1 MTDVRRWL
9 SIVAIACLP
18 ITTAAA
24 QYALDVHVVV
34 GFSGVFR
41 AGSWTPVHLTVQN
54 LGDDMD
60 GELHLEIA
68 RGSRVETNPATLRY
82 SREVELVSGASK
94 AFSFIVPIE
103 TTVYP
108 LRIRIVSGD
117 TTAHEQEQELL
128 GRSVPAKL
136 TLVLARRPNL
146 DFLLPLY
153 NNRDQRGLDIVYPLL
168 AYLPDRWQGYEAV
181 DTIVIHDAR
190 LQELTEPQVI
200 AIRDWVASGGR
211 LVVSG
216 GSHFGP
222 ADAQTLAPIGEFT
235 TTGIA
240 VTTVDAAGF
249 SEAGLSVD
257 PDEREREVVATTFA
271 GSGTA
276 LRRFELGSGDV
287 VVLPVDYAN
296 LVRVA
301 PLTSVALWN
310 SLLSGTASQ
319 GGVPTELR
327 RRVFE
332 SETLANQLSLPLY
345 DFPSRLLVLG
355 LAMSFLIGV
364 GAILVW
370 VARGEGRLR
379 RPIGLSGIVALAAVV
394 AVVGHLSLTVSLQP
408 VEALS
413 ISVERADLLA
423 GGGYAVVTRD
433 TALFSRQRADYTVR
447 YDGSPLLIPME
458 ARDHRVVQEPDGTTQ
473 RMQIGRW
480 GYENNLAYQVV
491 PLELSF
497 RIEHRAGYA
506 EVEIANDSPQRI
518 EGVVALV
525 NGVPTPL
532 GDLPPGSVSEHV
544 LDGTPEDDLTK
555 IDWERYVPDDRL
567 AANRARL
574 IGDLAR
580 RRRVEEEATPEVVVV
595 GWTERPL
602 LPVAVEPT
610 FERAVDLHFV
620 VIGQRREESA

>member
-1 MTDVRRWL
+1 MT
-9 SIVAIACLP
+9 CLP
-18 ITTAAA
+18 LATGWA
-24 QYALDVHVVV
+24 QYALDVNAVV
-34 GFSGVFR
+34 GFGGVFR

-54 LGDDMD
+54 LGDDVD
-60 GELHLEIA
+60 GELHLEVA
-68 RGSRVETNPATLRY
+68 RGSRMETDPATLRY
-82 SREVELVSGASK
+82 SREVELISGGSK
-94 AFSFIVPIE
+94 AFSFVVPIE

-153 NNRDQRGLDIVYPLL
+153 NNRDQRVLDIVYPLL
-168 AYLPDRWQGYEAV
+168 AYLPDQWQGYEAV
-181 DTIVIHDAR
+181 DTVVIHDAR

-222 ADAQTLAPIGEFT
+222 ADAETLAPIGEFT

-240 VTTVDAAGF
+240 ITTVEAAGF
-249 SEAGLSVD
+249 LEAGLPVG

-271 GSGTA
+271 GSGAA

-319 GGVPTELR
+319 DGVPTELR

-332 SETLANQLSLPLY
+332 SEILANQLSLPLY

-355 LAMSFLIGV
+355 LAVSFLIGV

-370 VARGEGRLR
+370 VARGDGRPR
-379 RPIGLSGIVALAAVV
+379 RLIGLSGIAALTAVV
-394 AVVGHLSLTVSLQP
+394 ALVGHLSLTVSLQP
-408 VEALS
+408 VEALA
-413 ISVERADLLA
+413 ISVERADLVA

-433 TALFSRQRADYTVR
+433 TALFSRQRADYTAR

-458 ARDHRVVQEPDGTTQ
+458 ARDHRVVQEPGGTTQ
-473 RMQIGRW
+473 RMEVGRW
-480 GYENNLAYQVV
+480 GYKNNLAYQIV
-491 PLELSF
+491 PLDLSS
-497 RIEHRAGYA
+497 RIEQGGGYA
-506 EVEIANDSPQRI
+506 EVEIANNSPQRI
-518 EGVVALV
+518 EGLVALV

-544 LDGTPEDDLTK
+544 LDRPREGDLTK

-580 RRRVEEEATPEVVVV
+580 RQRVEGGGTPEIIVV

-610 FERAVDLHFV
+610 FERVVDLHFV
-620 VIGQRREESA
+620 VIGVRGEESA

>member
-1 MTDVRRWL
+1 MRRP
-9 SIVAIACLP
+9 AILVLLL
-18 ITTAAA
+18 TTSLFAIEA
-24 QYALDVHVVV
+24 QYALDVNAVV
-34 GFSGVFR
+34 GFGGVFR

-54 LGDDMD
+54 LGDDVD
-60 GELHLEIA
+60 GELHLEVA
-68 RGSRVETNPATLRY
+68 RGSRMETDPATLRY
-82 SREVELVSGASK
+82 SREVELISGGSK
-94 AFSFIVPIE
+94 AFSFVVPIE

-153 NNRDQRGLDIVYPLL
+153 NNRDQRVLDIVYPLL
-168 AYLPDRWQGYEAV
+168 AYLPDQWQGYEAV
-181 DTIVIHDAR
+181 DTVVIHDAR

-222 ADAQTLAPIGEFT
+222 ADAETLAPIGEFT

-240 VTTVDAAGF
+240 ITTVEAAGF
-249 SEAGLSVD
+249 LEAGLPVG

-271 GSGTA
+271 GSGAA

-319 GGVPTELR
+319 DGVPTELR

-332 SETLANQLSLPLY
+332 SEILANQLSLPLY

-355 LAMSFLIGV
+355 LAVSFLIGV

-370 VARGEGRLR
+370 VARGDGRPR
-379 RPIGLSGIVALAAVV
+379 RLIGLSGIAALTAVV
-394 AVVGHLSLTVSLQP
+394 ALVGHLSLTVSLQP
-408 VEALS
+408 VEALA
-413 ISVERADLLA
+413 ISVERADLVA

-433 TALFSRQRADYTVR
+433 TALFSRQRADYTAR

-458 ARDHRVVQEPDGTTQ
+458 ARDHLGGAGARRHDAAYGGRSMGLQEQPRLSDRSSGSVLPD
-473 RMQIGRW
+473 
-480 GYENNLAYQVV
+480 
-491 PLELSF
+491 
-497 RIEHRAGYA
+497 RAG
-506 EVEIANDSPQRI
+506 R
-518 EGVVALV
+518 
-525 NGVPTPL
+525 
-532 GDLPPGSVSEHV
+532 
-544 LDGTPEDDLTK
+544 
-555 IDWERYVPDDRL
+555 RL
-567 AANRARL
+567 R
-574 IGDLAR
+574 G
-580 RRRVEEEATPEVVVV
+580 
-595 GWTERPL
+595 G
-602 LPVAVEPT
+602 
-610 FERAVDLHFV
+610 
-620 VIGQRREESA
+620 